1 LSELDRRQALK
12 LLAGIGA
19 AGSMAPVLTACGGS
33 SGSQSSAAK
42 DAAPIKVGL
51 LVPQSG
57 GYKTIGDDLANGFQL
72 FLGLGGGRLGGRRV
86 EVVFADEG
94 ETAESGKAAVDKLL
108 KHDRVSVVSG
118 VANSSVMLAIKD
130 VVEAAQ
136 VPLIGSNASP
146 ASMIGVKYIWRT
158 SFVNNEPGKALGK
171 YVADKLR
178 GGSVYLIAA
187 DYPAGRDEVSG
198 FKESFGSGRIEGEV
212 YTPFSPPITDFM
224 PYLNQIK
231 ASGAK
236 AVFCFYAGSSAVDF
250 VRQYKEAGLSSSVN
264 LYAGGFLT
272 EGVVLKQQGPAA
284 KGVYTSMNYS
294 PDLDNPT
301 NRRFA
306 AEYQKRY
313 GLVPTTYAM
322 ASFDAA
328 AVLDKAIG
336 LAGSDL
342 SPIALNAAIGK
353 IGTIDSPRG
362 VWQFNQNRTPL
373 QKWYLRQVRTDGA
386 ILSNGLIAD
395 LVTLG

>member
-1 LSELDRRQALK
+1 
-12 LLAGIGA
+12 
-19 AGSMAPVLTACGGS
+19 
-33 SGSQSSAAK
+33 
-42 DAAPIKVGL
+42 
-51 LVPQSG
+51 
-57 GYKTIGDDLANGFQL
+57 
-72 FLGLGGGRLGGRRV
+72 
-86 EVVFADEG
+86 
-94 ETAESGKAAVDKLL
+94 
-108 KHDRVSVVSG
+108 
-118 VANSSVMLAIKD
+118 
-130 VVEAAQ
+130 
-136 VPLIGSNASP
+136 
-146 ASMIGVKYIWRT
+146 
-158 SFVNNEPGKALGK
+158 
-171 YVADKLR
+171 
-178 GGSVYLIAA
+178 
-187 DYPAGRDEVSG
+187 
-198 FKESFGSGRIEGEV
+198 
-212 YTPFSPPITDFM
+212 M

-250 VRQYKEAGLSSSVN
+250 VRQYTEAGLSPSVN

-301 NRRFA
+301 NRRFS

-313 GLVPTTYAM
+313 RLVPTTYAM